1 MRRDGAAHLSHAQPL
16 WPAAEATRQS
26 AAVCHAGRHSSSN
39 SPTTTSAT
47 PTSATAKEMG
57 MLVAQIVLVRTQLGG
72 RQRCGWGGIQQI
84 VVIDMANA
92 RVALGRQIGQ
102 KGETRAG
109 RLGALERGLARLQF
123 WRCCCRSCLATQ
135 RGLIR
140 VAWRQYR
147 YHFQLNAM
155 LIGGSG
161 RGYGHGYEG
170 LFALATW
177 RRLWLWL
184 QLLCCLCC
192 CGRCSF
198 INAGIVCI
206 IFSGLCI
213 G

>member
-1 MRRDGAAHLSHAQPL
+1 MRRDGAAHLPHAQPL
-16 WPAAEATRQS
+16 WPAAEATRQR
-26 AAVCHAGRHSSSN
+26 APVCHAGSN
-39 SPTTTSAT
+39 SPTTNANSTGAT
-47 PTSATAKEMG
+47 PSATAKEMG
-57 MLVAQIVLVRTQLGG
+57 MLVAKIVLVRTQLGG

-84 VVIDMANA
+84 IVIDMANA

-109 RLGALERGLARLQF
+109 RLGALERGLARLQL
-123 WRCCCRSCLATQ
+123 WRCCRRCLATQ

-140 VAWRQYR
+140 VAWRQHR

-177 RRLWLWL
+177 RWLWLL
-184 QLLCCLCC
+184 QLLCWLCC
-192 CGRCSF
+192 WRR
-198 INAGIVCI
+198 
-206 IFSGLCI
+206 
-213 G
+213 